1 MNVNIIEPIKNFI
14 KEFNTIDEFNAFYSL
29 HKDEM
34 DALTTHKL
42 NKMYYVKGYRIT
54 KIKGVLMLK
63 RWDTTKNDDEEKIRE
78 EITNASTRA
87 KEVDEYVRN
96 DLTKKVE
103 NLIAY
108 QKQIENIYDEIKKLK
123 IENTSYKFTYEK
135 MKNDSEKEI
144 HDLKDDVRKIKSIMN
159 DIIDFL
165 NGNKK

>member
-103 NLIAY
+103 NLSAY
-108 QKQIENIYDEIKKLK
+108 QKQIDNIYDEIKKLK

-135 MKNDSEKEI
+135 MKNDSEKDI
-144 HDLKDDVRKIKSIMN
+144 NDLKDDIRKIKSTIN
-159 DIIDFL
+159 DLIDYI
-165 NGNKK
+165 NGYKK

>member
-14 KEFNTIDEFNAFYSL
+14 KEFNTIDEFNAFYSM

-42 NKMYYVKGYRIT
+42 NKMNYVKGYRIT

-103 NLIAY
+103 
-108 QKQIENIYDEIKKLK
+108 
-123 IENTSYKFTYEK
+123 TYKFTYEK
-135 MKNDSEKEI
+135 MKNDSEKDI
-144 HDLKDDVRKIKSIMN
+144 NDLKDDIRKIKSTIN
-159 DIIDFL
+159 DLIDYI
-165 NGNKK
+165 NGYKK